1 MVAARTVL
9 YVEDNPTNVLL
20 VERVLAL
27 RPAVQLLVA
36 TRGEAGFGLA
46 LSGRPDLILLDL
58 HLPDMSGE
66 DLLSR
71 LQAEPI
77 TQHIPVVVVSADAM
91 ADNIARLRAAGA
103 VDYLTKPFDLGE
115 LLAVVDEVPS
125 APGTSETT
133 HTTAAAAGSLDPGVV
148 DDLRALAGETGEL
161 APVIRA
167 YEEAM
172 NTGLDQ
178 LDRAMVDGDIPGV
191 IALAHRLKG
200 SSASLGATRLAGLMA
215 TLEGHAASLTSDEAS
230 RLRSAIDDEF
240 RLVTG
245 ALHAAFAVS

>member
-36 TRGEAGFGLA
+36 TRGEAGFELA

-71 LQAEPI
+71 LQAEPF
-77 TQHIPVVVVSADAM
+77 TRHIPVVVVSADAM

-103 VDYLTKPFDLGE
+103 ADYLTKPFDLGE
-115 LLAVVDEVPS
+115 LLAVVDAVPT
-125 APGTSETT
+125 APRTSD
-133 HTTAAAAGSLDPGVV
+133 AAPTVADTAGSLDPGVI
-148 DDLRALAGETGEL
+148 DDLRALAGDTGEL
-161 APVIRA
+161 APVVRA
-167 YEEAM
+167 YEDGM

-178 LDRAMVDGDIPGV
+178 LDRAMLDGDIPGM
-191 IALAHRLKG
+191 ISLAHRMKG

-215 TLEGHAASLTSDEAS
+215 TLEGHAASLTPDEAT
-230 RLRSAIDDEF
+230 RLRQDIDDEF

-245 ALHAAFAVS
+245 ALHAAFAAS